1 MKKLTA
7 GIFSVLMG
15 LVSVNAAEAA
25 VASKGYVDTKVGE
38 NTSTIATLTQTVA
51 DNKTAAETA
60 ISSEKSAR
68 EAADSA
74 LDTRVTTNTTD
85 ITNLKSGKA
94 DKATSLAGYGITDA
108 YTKTEADALLGAKQ
122 NAFELGANLVWGA
135 DGKLT
140 TSGIATNDSFD
151 ALQKDVTTLK
161 SDATTAGSVANAI
174 AEALKDYS
182 TTEQVDAKDTA
193 TLDAA
198 KAYTDAEVQALQ
210 NGAVAD
216 AEAAIAGLQSS
227 KANAAD
233 VYTKTEADTAI
244 ADAKKAGTDATA
256 ALNAYKET
264 NDAAVTANAD
274 AISAINNAETGI
286 LKQSKD
292 YTDTEIDKLEQSLSG
307 TSTNLTELSEKV
319 TANETAINNINDSAV
334 MKSGVTA
341 DTVTQVGTNAT
352 AITTINNSAA
362 MKSGITSEKV
372 TAYDAYAGQISGAQ
386 DAADDAQDAADAA
399 AQAAAAAQATAD
411 KAIPAPTPECSNKGN
426 KCVLTSGENGYA
438 WEVIERATGE
448 VVE

>member
-25 VASKGYVDTKVGE
+25 VASKGYVDTKVGA
-38 NTSTIATLTQTVA
+38 NASTIATLTQTVA

-74 LDTRVTTNTTD
+74 LDTRVATNTTD

-94 DKATSLAGYGITDA
+94 DKATTLEGYGIGDA
-108 YTKTEADALLGAKQ
+108 YTKTEADALLGTKQ
-122 NAFELGANLVWGA
+122 NAFELGANLVWGT

-140 TSGIATNDSFD
+140 TSGIATDDSVD

-161 SDATTAGSVANAI
+161 SDAATAGSVANSI

-182 TTEQVDAKDTA
+182 TTEQVDEKDTA

-198 KAYTDAEVQALQ
+198 KAYADGLAGNYDAKGSAAAAQA
-210 NGAVAD
+210 A
-216 AEAAIAGLQSS
+216 AEA
-227 KANAAD
+227 
-233 VYTKTEADTAI
+233 TAE
-244 ADAKKAGTDATA
+244 A
-256 ALNAYKET
+256 ALNAYKTT

-292 YTDTEIDKLEQSLSG
+292 YTDAEIDKLEQSTSGDLSA
-307 TSTNLTELSEKV
+307 LSEKV
-319 TANETAINNINDSAV
+319 TANENAIKDINDSDV

-341 DTVTQVGTNAT
+341 QTVTQVGTNAT

-426 KCVLTSGENGYA
+426 KCVLTSGEKGYA
-438 WEVIERATGE
+438 WEVIERGTGE

>member
-25 VASKGYVDTKVGE
+25 VASKGYVDTKVGA
-38 NTSTIATLTQTVA
+38 NASTIATLTQTVA

-60 ISSEKSAR
+60 VSSEKSAR

-74 LDTRVTTNTTD
+74 LDTRVATNTTD

-94 DKATSLAGYGITDA
+94 DKATTLAGYGIDNA
-108 YTKTEADALLGAKQ
+108 YTKTEADALLGTKQ
-122 NAFELGANLVWGA
+122 NAFELGANLVWGT

-151 ALQKDVTTLK
+151 ALQKDVTMLK
-161 SDATTAGSVANAI
+161 SDAATAGSVANSI

-182 TTEQVDAKDTA
+182 TTAQVDAKDTA
-193 TLDAA
+193 TLNAA
-198 KAYTDAEVQALQ
+198 KAYTDELAE
-210 NGAVAD
+210 GAVATNTSD
-216 AEAAIAGLQSS
+216 IAALQTNVS
-227 KANAAD
+227 N

-244 ADAKKAGTDATA
+244 ADAKKAGTDAAA

-264 NDAAVTANAD
+264 NDAAVSANTD
-274 AISAINNAETGI
+274 AISAINDAETGI

-292 YTDTEIDKLEQSLSG
+292 YTDTEIDKLEQSLGTTSG
-307 TSTNLTELSEKV
+307 NLSALSEKV
-319 TANETAINNINDSAV
+319 TANENAIKDINDSDV

-341 DTVTQVGTNAT
+341 QTVTQVGTNAS

-372 TAYDAYAGQISGAQ
+372 EAYDAYEDQISGAQ
-386 DAADDAQDAADAA
+386 GAADAA
-399 AQAAAAAQATAD
+399 QDTADAAVQAAAAAQATAD

>member
-25 VASKGYVDTKVGE
+25 VASKGYVDTKVGA
-38 NTSTIATLTQTVA
+38 NASTIATLTQTVA

-74 LDTRVTTNTTD
+74 LDTRVATNTTD

-94 DKATSLAGYGITDA
+94 DKATTLAGYGIDNA
-108 YTKTEADALLGAKQ
+108 YTKTEADALLGGKQ
-122 NAFELGANLVWGA
+122 NAFELGDNLVWGA

-151 ALQKDVTTLK
+151 ALQKDVNTLK
-161 SDATTAGSVANAI
+161 SDAATAGSVANSI

-182 TTEQVDAKDTA
+182 TTAQVDEKDTA
-193 TLDAA
+193 TLNAA
-198 KAYTDAEVQALQ
+198 KAY
-210 NGAVAD
+210 AD
-216 AEAAIAGLQSS
+216 GLAG
-227 KANAAD
+227 N
-233 VYTKTEADTAI
+233 Y
-244 ADAKKAGTDATA
+244 DAKGSAAAAQAAAEATA
-256 ALNAYKET
+256 AAALETYKT
-264 NDAAVTANAD
+264 SNDAAVSANTD
-274 AISAINNAETGI
+274 AISAINDAETGI

-292 YTDTEIDKLEQSLSG
+292 YTDTEIDKLEQSLGTTSG
-307 TSTNLTELSEKV
+307 DLSALSEKV
-319 TANETAINNINDSAV
+319 TANENAIKDINDSDV

-362 MKSGITSEKV
+362 MKSGITSAKV
-372 TAYDAYAGQISGAQ
+372 EAYDAYADEIS
-386 DAADDAQDAADAA
+386 DAQG
-399 AQAAAAAQATAD
+399 AAAAAQATAD
-411 KAIPAPTPECSNKGN
+411 KAIPKPTPECSNKGN

-438 WEVIERATGE
+438 WEVIERGTGE

>member
-25 VASKGYVDTKVGE
+25 VASKGYVDTKVGV
-38 NTSTIATLTQTVA
+38 NASTIATLTQTVA

-94 DKATSLAGYGITDA
+94 DKATTLAGYGIGDA
-108 YTKTEADALLGAKQ
+108 YTKTEADAKYLIME
-122 NAFELGANLVWGA
+122 NADALGANLVWDA
-135 DGKLT
+135 EGKLT
-140 TSGIATNDSFD
+140 TSGIATNDSVD
-151 ALQKDVTTLK
+151 ALQRDVTTLK
-161 SDATTAGSVANAI
+161 SDAATAGSVANSI

-193 TLDAA
+193 TLNAA
-198 KAYTDAEVQALQ
+198 KAYADGLAGNYDAKGSAAAAQA
-210 NGAVAD
+210 A
-216 AEAAIAGLQSS
+216 AEAT
-227 KANAAD
+227 AD
-233 VYTKTEADTAI
+233 
-244 ADAKKAGTDATA
+244 A
-256 ALNAYKET
+256 ALNAYKTT

-292 YTDTEIDKLEQSLSG
+292 YTDTEIGELEQSLGTTSG
-307 TSTNLTELSEKV
+307 NLSALSEKV
-319 TANETAINNINDSAV
+319 TANETAIKDINDSAV

-341 DTVTQVGTNAT
+341 ETVTQVGTNAT

-426 KCVLTSGENGYA
+426 KCVLTSGEKGYA
-438 WEVIERATGE
+438 WEVIERGTGE
-448 VVE
+448 VIE